1 MPGSWEQINS
11 QPINQNRVLGCTLTR
26 ETCSVAWAF
35 GLRNMYLPNGSWTA
49 LSGMPFDHARNTGC
63 LKLLEL
69 GWEWLFF
76 YDDDVIA
83 PPDTIVRL
91 INHNKQIVSG
101 VYYRRYEPLAP
112 VMLKDSPNG
121 PQWITEYPKN
131 SLIEVDFVGA
141 GCLLIHRDVLKTLP
155 PLSNRCHW
163 FEWRCDRTDLPHLE
177 KTSEDFTFCKHARNH
192 GFKIHVDTSI
202 QCVHAGLSASS
213 VNGFKPLEI
222 KP

>member
-11 QPINQNRVLGCTLTR
+11 QPINQNRVLGCVLTR
-26 ETCSVAWAF
+26 ETVTTAWAF
-35 GLRNMYLPNGSWTA
+35 GLKNIQLPNGSWTA
-49 LSGMPFDHARNTGC
+49 LSGMPFDMARDTGC

-76 YDDDVIA
+76 LDDDVIA
-83 PPDTIVRL
+83 PPDTVFRL
-91 INHNKQIVSG
+91 IGHNKPIVSG
-101 VYYRRYEPLAP
+101 VYYRRYNPLAP
-112 VMLKDSPNG
+112 VMLKDSQNG
-121 PQWITEYPKN
+121 PQWIAEYPKN

-141 GCLLIHRDVLKTLP
+141 GCLLIHRDVLKSLP
-155 PLSNRCHW
+155 RLSNRCHW

-202 QCVHAGLSASS
+202 QCSHIGYASS
-213 VNGFKPLEI
+213 SVEGYKPLEI